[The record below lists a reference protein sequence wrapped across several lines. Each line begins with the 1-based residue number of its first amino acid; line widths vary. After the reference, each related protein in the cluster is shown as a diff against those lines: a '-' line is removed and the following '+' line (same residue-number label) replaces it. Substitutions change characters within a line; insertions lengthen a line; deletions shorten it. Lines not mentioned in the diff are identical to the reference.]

1 MDYKQSLIDMSKL
14 GEDRLIRDK
23 TECSESRD
31 GRLIRITRACE
42 DRINFE
48 AVTHVLDREKLENGV
63 QVAA

>member
-1 MDYKQSLIDMSKL
+1 MDYKQRLIDMSKL

-31 GRLIRITRACE
+31 GRLIRITRAKV
-42 DRINFE
+42 RINFE
-48 AVTHVLDREKLENGV
+48 SVTHVLDREKLENGV